1 MAQWLLRL
9 ALLSAACVALAG
21 RSSAITI
28 DDFSQGAY
36 SHTGAAS
43 ATQSGLNPAHTVG
56 GRRDIVYGNPVPPDT
71 VQIDSSAGA
80 LSFSSPTNYGYLDL
94 MYGMGGPLGVNLLSS
109 GHDRFRFR
117 FSNVVAQHA
126 FFLWVSVNSPLPPT
140 SNSPVDLSSGLV
152 ALSGGGGVLEV
163 PFRALPA
170 NYLNVNTIAIDLGRF
185 PAGAS
190 FVLDEIV
197 TAGPPIPGD
206 YDRDG
211 QVSNADFIEWKRHFG
226 KSTVLGNALLAA
238 DGNGDK
244 HVDAADYVI
253 WRKHVGTTSGPGG
266 GAGAAAH
273 SVPEPV
279 ALYVVVT
286 AIGGLLAT
294 RYGCCFSVFN
304 SHPIEAAHG

>member
-1 MAQWLLRL
+1 MAQPLLRL
-9 ALLSAACVALAG
+9 GLLSAVCVALAG

-43 ATQSGLNPAHTVG
+43 ATQSGLNPAHTIG

-71 VQIDSSAGA
+71 VQIDSSAGT
-80 LSFSSPTNYGYLDL
+80 LSFSSPSNFGYLDL
-94 MYGMGGPLGVNLLSS
+94 MYGMGGPLGVNLIES

-126 FFLWVSVNSPLPPT
+126 FFMWVSVNTPLPP
-140 SNSPVDLSSGLV
+140 SSSSPVDLSSGLV
-152 ALSGGGGVLEV
+152 ALSGGGGILEV
-163 PFRALPA
+163 PFRAYPA

-206 YDRDG
+206 YNRDG

-226 KSTVLGNALLAA
+226 KSTVLGNTLLAA
-238 DGNGDK
+238 DGNANG
-244 HVDAADYVI
+244 HIDAADYVI
-253 WRKHVGTTSGPGG
+253 WRKNLGSVGS
-266 GAGAAAH
+266 AGAPAN

-279 ALYVVVT
+279 TLSVVLAT
-286 AIGGLLAT
+286 IGGLLAT
-294 RYGCCFSVFN
+294 RYGYCLSVFN
-304 SHPIEAAHG
+304 SYPIEAAHG

>member
-1 MAQWLLRL
+1 MAQRLLRL
-9 ALLSAACVALAG
+9 ALLPAACVALAG

-71 VQIDSSAGA
+71 VQIDSTTGT
-80 LSFSSPTNYGYLDL
+80 LSFSSPSNFGYLDL
-94 MYGMGGPLGVNLLSS
+94 MYGMGGPLGVNLLES

-126 FFLWVSVNSPLPPT
+126 FFMWLSVNTPLPPT

-152 ALSGGGGVLEV
+152 ALSGGGGILEV
-163 PFRALPA
+163 RFREYPA

-211 QVSNADFIEWKRHFG
+211 QVGHADFIEWKRHFG

-238 DGNGDK
+238 DGNADGRI
-244 HVDAADYVI
+244 DAADYIV
-253 WRKHVGTTSGPGG
+253 WRKNLGPVGS
-266 GAGAAAH
+266 AGAAAY

-279 ALYVVVT
+279 TLGVGMI
-286 AIGGLLAT
+286 AIGNLLAT
-294 RYGCCFSVFN
+294 RYGRYLFCFQFAPN
-304 SHPIEAAHG
+304 